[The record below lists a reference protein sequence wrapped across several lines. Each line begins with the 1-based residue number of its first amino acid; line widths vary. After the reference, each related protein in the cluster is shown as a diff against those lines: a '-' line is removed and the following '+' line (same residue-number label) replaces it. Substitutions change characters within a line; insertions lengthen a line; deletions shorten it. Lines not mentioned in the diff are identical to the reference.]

1 MRNPAWV
8 PRVSKPQDLY
18 VDENGKCV
26 TMAVGRKPLPISSQE
41 LPAATKIVQGGEF
54 GQTYGTVGEVI
65 PAEWFLTEYA
75 QNRSAKGVMV
85 TREAAA
91 AALHACAWPDSN
103 APCGVGSNTNDD
115 DAAFAGYDREGN
127 CIVKLFMRGKG
138 YFRVKIPR
146 TMFLEIE
153 DEK

>member
-26 TMAVGRKPLPISSQE
+26 TMAVGRKPLLISSQE
-41 LPAATKIVQGGEF
+41 LPAATKIMQGGEF

-75 QNRSAKGVMV
+75 RSHSQKGVMV

-91 AALHACAWPDSN
+91 AALRACAWPDSA
-103 APCGVGSNTNDD
+103 APCGQAGNSNDD
-115 DAAFAGYDREGN
+115 DASFVDYDAEGN

-138 YFRVKIPR
+138 YFKVKIPR
-146 TMFLEIE
+146 VMFLEVIE
-153 DEK
+153 